1 MSILSS
7 LAGGNMASVN
17 PVIPTP
23 DQIAAL
29 LGIPDD
35 NSGLPPVPQT
45 GPYGQPAVT
54 TGMDPL
60 AAALL
65 SGGMPGSF
73 PSPASSPPA
82 VAPQPAPPPQDQ
94 QSPNFLQML
103 ADGLR
108 GFGGPPGGSR
118 IGPDGNFLPQQAS
131 PQIQPAVA
139 NAASLPT
146 PMPVASATSA
156 DSGTSGEDATMAQYR
171 LLHAQAVSHYDQ
183 YEALARQAVA
193 AGRDPAPFI
202 KLMQSASDRADK
214 INDEALEHSQPDTTN
229 EITNYEYAQ
238 AHPGFPVPGAA
249 KLELRDI
256 GGGQYGI
263 FNPQTGE
270 IKPYGSA
277 TPSSSVLMGS
287 DRTPVDETL
296 SGPDVLK
303 AVPAPVATMAQRMID
318 GLQPV
323 PAMSVRT
330 APIVAQAVL
339 AAQQVDPTLDANE
352 SKVRMGTQRDF
363 TSGPTSK
370 VITAGNTALGHLTEL
385 NNLVPQLNNYD
396 TQYGGTLL
404 NAAGN
409 VIKGT
414 GAAGAPLARF
424 NELNQLYSAEMEKF
438 YAGPSGGTAGER
450 KQLELNIS
458 PNMTP
463 TQQRAA
469 IQTAA
474 TALASKVEALQ
485 GQWHSGMGP
494 YAKDFDVIHP
504 ENAAFV
510 AAMRSG
516 PLGTLLPQGSAPA
529 STGLPPVGGSTVI
542 NGVTVRRVN

>member
-1 MSILSS
+1 M
-7 LAGGNMASVN
+7 LATISGNG
-17 PVIPTP
+17 
-23 DQIAAL
+23 D
-29 LGIPDD
+29 DD
-35 NSGLPPVPQT
+35 NSDLPPVPT
-45 GPYGQPAVT
+45 SGPYGAPSVT
-54 TGMDPL
+54 MSPL
-60 AAALL
+60 AAALS
-65 SGGMPGSF
+65 SGGMPGGSL
-73 PSPASSPPA
+73 SPPPVSPPA

-94 QSPNFLQML
+94 QSPGFLQML

-118 IGPDGNFLPQQAS
+118 VDPSTGQFLSPDQQQQYAQ
-131 PQIQPAVA
+131 PQPAVA
-139 NAASLPT
+139 NANTLPAPT
-146 PMPVASATSA
+146 QVASAGTSDTSA
-156 DSGTSGEDATMAQYR
+156 AAAEDPRMAGYR
-171 LLHAQAVSHYDQ
+171 ALHD
-183 YEALARQAVA
+183 QAVA
-193 AGRDPAPFI
+193 EFNRNKALAMQAAQAGNSD
-202 KLMQSASDRADK
+202 LSASYVTAAQQYYKLAEDISLKAIETQKPADT
-214 INDEALEHSQPDTTN
+214 STTEQKN
-229 EITNYEYAQ
+229 FEYAQ
-238 AHPGFPVPGAA
+238 THPGFPVPGAA
-249 KLELRDI
+249 KPANLELRDI
-256 GGGQYGI
+256 GGGHFVT

-270 IKPYGSA
+270 IKPGPASTA
-277 TPSSSVLMGS
+277 SSSTLMGANGQ
-287 DRTPVDETL
+287 PVDENL

-303 AVPAPVATMAQRMID
+303 SVPAPVATMAQRMID

-330 APIVAQAVL
+330 APVVAQAVL

-404 NAAGN
+404 NAGVNA
-409 VIKGT
+409 VKGT

-438 YAGPSGGTAGER
+438 YAGSSGGTAGER

-463 TQQRAA
+463 TQQMAA

-474 TALASKVEALQ
+474 TALASKVEALN
-485 GQWHSGMGP
+485 GQWHQGMGP
-494 YAKDFDVIHP
+494 MARDFDVIHP
-504 ENAAFV
+504 ENKAFV

-529 STGLPPVGGSTVI
+529 SAGLPPVGGSTTI
-542 NGVTVRRVN
+542 NGVTIKRIN